1 MKYVLLISHG
11 TIAPAMHET
20 AAAFFLGQRDDL
32 LHVNL
37 AEGMGLEEYTENV
50 KKVLSVVGP
59 KDGLIVIA
67 DLMGGSPLTYATYAI
82 NEMGLLK
89 HTTFLTG
96 MNLPLVIDVV
106 TRKDDVHHE
115 YIEDEMVCEIRD
127 SLGPF
132 FLPKAEAVS
141 SSEEEI

>member
-1 MKYVLLISHG
+1 MKYVLLSSHG

-67 DLMGGSPLTYATYAI
+67 DLMGGSPLTYASYAI

-89 HTTFLTG
+89 HTTFLT
-96 MNLPLVIDVV
+96 
-106 TRKDDVHHE
+106 
-115 YIEDEMVCEIRD
+115 
-127 SLGPF
+127 
-132 FLPKAEAVS
+132 
-141 SSEEEI
+141 